1 MITRIRILVVAL
13 LASAGALLMSVPAQA
28 VQTTTWGI
36 AAAPDGHGQRTSL
49 SHPADGSTVHDAV
62 IVYNRTSKPITVHLY
77 VLGTNYVNGIYQF
90 SRPSTGLAAGT
101 SVGNGT
107 LKLGPF
113 QEIRVPVTIHMPR
126 GVKSTTLAGIGAE
139 ASAVND
145 GELSVMQQ
153 LVVLVKANPS
163 DHLVAAPIT
172 KDLFP
177 WAIIAITAIAFA
189 AGMAERE
196 RRRNRS
202 SGSGAGFRRPPV
214 PAIGRP

>member
-1 MITRIRILVVAL
+1 MATRIRILAVAL
-13 LASAGALLMSVPAQA
+13 IAAAGALVMSAPAHA

-62 IVYNRTSKPITVHLY
+62 IVYNRTAKPITVHLY
-77 VLGTNYVNGIYQF
+77 VLGTNYINGVYQF
-90 SRPSTGLAAGT
+90 SHPTTGLAAATSLGT
-101 SVGNGT
+101 TDLRLAG
-107 LKLGPF
+107 F
-113 QEIRVPVTIHMPR
+113 QEVRVPVTIHMPR

-145 GELSVMQQ
+145 GDLSIVQQ

-163 DHLVAAPIT
+163 NHILAAPIT

-177 WAIIAITAIAFA
+177 WALIAIFVIAVA
-189 AGMAERE
+189 AALVERE
-196 RRRNRS
+196 RRKNRS
-202 SGSGAGFRRPPV
+202 ARGAGFRRPL
-214 PAIGRP
+214 PAMGRS